1 MEYLDIFS
9 KFGEPTGETIDRNI
23 AHEKGMFHK
32 SIHVWIVNSKGE
44 LLVQRR
50 NANKKT
56 YPNMLDTSFA
66 GHVSSGESLTEAILR
81 EGKEELGLEIDL
93 NCLNYLFAIKS
104 EKQVRENYYENEIND
119 VYLYEKDV
127 KIGECKFTDDEVSE
141 IKYIDFK
148 ILEKMWKEKS
158 TELIDHD
165 VHYAALFY
173 LLHQK
178 FDK

>member
-1 MEYLDIFS
+1 MEYLDVFT
-9 KFGEPTGETIDRNI
+9 KYGEPTGESVERDIV
-23 AHEKGMFHK
+23 HKEGMFHK
-32 SIHVWIVNSKGE
+32 SIHVWILNSKGE

-50 NANKKT
+50 DSSKKT

-66 GHVSSGESLTEAILR
+66 GHVSSKEGLLETIIR
-81 EGKEELGLEIDL
+81 EGKEELGLDIDIE
-93 NCLNYLFAIKS
+93 CLNYLFAIKS
-104 EKQVRENYYENEIND
+104 EKKIGENYYENEIND

-127 KIGECKFTDDEVSE
+127 KIDECKFTDNEVSE
-141 IKYIDFK
+141 IKYIDFRV
-148 ILEKMWKEKS
+148 LEKMWQDKS
-158 TELIDHD
+158 SELIDHD

>member
-1 MEYLDIFS
+1 MEYLDVFT
-9 KFGEPTGETIDRNI
+9 KYGEPTGESIDRNI
-23 AHEKGMFHK
+23 VHEKGMFHK

-50 NANKKT
+50 DSSKKT

-66 GHVSSGESLTEAILR
+66 GHVSSNEGLIEAVIR

-93 NCLNYLFAIKS
+93 ECLNYLFAIKS
-104 EKQVRENYYENEIND
+104 EIKVRENYYENEINE

-127 KIGECKFTDDEVSE
+127 KVEDCKFTDNEVSE
-141 IKYIDFK
+141 IKYIDFRV
-148 ILEKMWKEKS
+148 LEKMWQDKS
-158 TELIDHD
+158 SELIDHD

-173 LLHQK
+173 ILHQK

>member
-9 KFGEPTGETIDRNI
+9 KFGETTGESVDRNI

-32 SIHVWIVNSKGE
+32 SIHVWIINSKGE

-66 GHVSSGESLTEAILR
+66 GHVASGESLTEAILR
-81 EGKEELGLEIDL
+81 EGEEELGLKIDL
-93 NCLNYLFAIKS
+93 DYLNYLFAIKS
-104 EKQVRENYYENEIND
+104 EKKIRENYYENEIND

-127 KIGECKFTDDEVSE
+127 KIEECKFTDDEVSE

>member
-9 KFGEPTGETIDRNI
+9 KYGEPTGKSIDRNI

-32 SIHVWIVNSKGE
+32 AIHVWIVNNKGE
-44 LLVQRR
+44 LLIQRR

-93 NCLNYLFAIKS
+93 NCLNYLFSIKS

-127 KIGECKFTDDEVSE
+127 KIEECKFTDDEVSE

-148 ILEKMWKEKS
+148 ILEKMWKEES
-158 TELIDHD
+158 PELIDHD

>member
-1 MEYLDIFS
+1 MEYLDIFT
-9 KFGEPTGETIDRNI
+9 KYGESTGEAIDRNI

-50 NANKKT
+50 NSNKKT

-66 GHVSSGESLTEAILR
+66 GHVSSGESLTQAILR
-81 EGKEELGLEIDL
+81 EGEEELGLKIDL
-93 NCLNYLFAIKS
+93 NCITYLFAIKS
-104 EKQVRENYYENEIND
+104 EKQVKENYYENEIND
-119 VYLYEKDV
+119 VYLYEKDIKV
-127 KIGECKFTDDEVSE
+127 EECKFTDDEVAE

-148 ILEKMWKEKS
+148 VLETMWKEKS
-158 TELIDHD
+158 PELIDHD

-173 LLHQK
+173 VLHQK

>member
-1 MEYLDIFS
+1 MEYLDVFT
-9 KFGEPTGETIDRNI
+9 KYGEPTGESIDRKI
-23 AHEKGMFHK
+23 VHEKGMFHR

-50 NANKKT
+50 DSSKKT

-66 GHVSSGESLTEAILR
+66 GHVSSNEGLIEAVIR

-93 NCLNYLFAIKS
+93 ECLNYLFAIKS
-104 EKQVRENYYENEIND
+104 EIKVRENYYENEIND

-127 KIGECKFTDDEVSE
+127 KVEDCKFTDNEVSE
-141 IKYIDFK
+141 IKYIDFRV
-148 ILEKMWKEKS
+148 LEKMWQDKS
-158 TELIDHD
+158 SELIDHD

-173 LLHQK
+173 ILHQK

>member
-1 MEYLDIFS
+1 MEYLDVFT
-9 KFGEPTGETIDRNI
+9 KYGEPTGESIDRNI
-23 AHEKGMFHK
+23 VHEKGMFHK

-44 LLVQRR
+44 RLVQRR
-50 NANKKT
+50 DSSKKT

-66 GHVSSGESLTEAILR
+66 GHVSSNEGLIEAVIR

-93 NCLNYLFAIKS
+93 ECLNYLFAIKS
-104 EKQVRENYYENEIND
+104 EIKVRENYYENEIND

-127 KIGECKFTDDEVSE
+127 KVEDCKFTDNEVSE
-141 IKYIDFK
+141 IKYIDFRV
-148 ILEKMWKEKS
+148 LEKMWQDKS
-158 TELIDHD
+158 SELIDHD

-173 LLHQK
+173 ILHQK